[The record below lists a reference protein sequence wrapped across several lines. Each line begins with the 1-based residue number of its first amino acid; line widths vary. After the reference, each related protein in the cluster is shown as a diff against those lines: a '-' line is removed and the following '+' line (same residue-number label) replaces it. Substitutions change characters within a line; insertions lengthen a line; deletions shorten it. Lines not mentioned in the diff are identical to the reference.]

1 VTSFALPDRAHPSRN
16 LNPSSSLHIGVGLGI
31 ALRTVAAIAG
41 GYALTAAA
49 TALLAA
55 LLPLVSAM
63 QRIDATIIATMLS
76 FAIYAGAVL
85 WTFSTRH
92 AWRAMLALTV
102 ILSAIT
108 LSIALPWLQ
117 GMAQ

>member
-1 VTSFALPDRAHPSRN
+1 M
-16 LNPSSSLHIGVGLGI
+16 
-31 ALRTVAAIAG
+31 RTVAAIAG
-41 GYALTAAA
+41 GYVLTAAT

-55 LLPLVSAM
+55 LLPLVSTM

-76 FAIYAGAVL
+76 FALYAGAVL
-85 WTFSTRH
+85 WTFSRRH
-92 AWRAMLALTV
+92 AWRAMLALTLV
-102 ILSAIT
+102 LSATSIT